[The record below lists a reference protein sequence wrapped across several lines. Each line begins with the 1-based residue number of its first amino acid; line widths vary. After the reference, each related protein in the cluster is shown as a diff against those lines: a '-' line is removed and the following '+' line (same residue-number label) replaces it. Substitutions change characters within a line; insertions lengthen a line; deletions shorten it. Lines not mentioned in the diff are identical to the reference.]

1 MDDKTSVLVLDPT
14 KFGEGKDLTDFINA
28 GGQLDSCL
36 IEPVEPPKNQ
46 SGSMYRFEPYDG
58 ELKAYDW
65 VIDDFL
71 YVGFHTFAGPRGIGK
86 TTIQVYLACVAAGLF
101 ETDELKTVQWRP
113 VIMVTEDTDQAK
125 RILYG
130 IQQKY
135 HLTAEQIDS
144 RFKLTSARRAKKVD
158 IDTLESQSRNLIRK
172 VGNQQ
177 IYPLIIFDTFAA
189 NFDLYSENDNQAI
202 SDFVSLLRQNFK
214 NYPLIIST
222 HTAKSDY
229 FVEPEKQTARGGG
242 ALESDAQG
250 AFVVA
255 RMANNDVFI
264 TPTKRRD
271 TGAIPEIGI
280 TLSSHELS
288 VKDRWGN
295 DQIIRY
301 HTGQLYVTSRQHR
314 DEIAEASKTTEQIQ
328 TSQEIKEELRPY
340 LEDGPVS
347 TRRAQQ
353 IVRDADIKASNRIIN
368 EALEALKQSIEYQ
381 KQTEG
386 Y

>member
-1 MDDKTSVLVLDPT
+1 MNDKTSVSLLDPT
-14 KFGEGKDLTDFINA
+14 QFGEGKDLTDFIEA
-28 GGQLDSCL
+28 GGHLDRCS
-36 IEPVEPPKNQ
+36 IEPVEPPQNQ

-65 VIDDFL
+65 VVNDFL

-86 TTIQVYLACVAAGLF
+86 TTIEVYLACVAAGLI
-101 ETDELKTVQWRP
+101 ETEELKTVQWRP
-113 VIMVTEDTDQAK
+113 VIMVTEDTDQVK

-130 IQQKY
+130 IEQKY
-135 HLTAEQIDS
+135 QLTAEQIDT
-144 RFKLTSARRAKKVD
+144 RFKLATARRALRAD
-158 IDTLESQSRNLIRK
+158 MQTLESQSRKLIREI
-172 VGNQQ
+172 GDQQ

-202 SDFVSLLRQNFK
+202 SSFVSDLRRIFK
-214 NYPLIIST
+214 SYPMIIST
-222 HTAKSDY
+222 HTAKSDN
-229 FVEPEKQTARGGG
+229 FVEVEKQTARGGG

-250 AFVVA
+250 AFVVG

-280 TLSSHELS
+280 SLSSHEAF
-288 VKDRWGN
+288 VRDRWGN

-301 HTGQLYVTSRQHR
+301 HTGQLFVTSRQLR
-314 DEIAEASKTTEQIQ
+314 DEIADASKTTEQLQ
-328 TSQEIKEELRPY
+328 LSREIKEELRPY
-340 LEDGPVS
+340 LDDGPVS

-353 IVRDADIKASNRIIN
+353 IVRDADIKASNKIIN

>member
-1 MDDKTSVLVLDPT
+1 MNDKTSVSILDPT
-14 KFGEGKDLTDFINA
+14 AFGEGKDLTDFIEA
-28 GGQLDSCL
+28 GGQLDSCS
-36 IEPVEPPKNQ
+36 IKPVEPPENQ
-46 SGSMYRFEPYDG
+46 SGSTYRFEPYDG

-65 VIDDFL
+65 LIEDFIYSAIL
-71 YVGFHTFAGPRGIGK
+71 LFAGSRGIGK
-86 TTIQVYLACVAAGLF
+86 TTILLHLFCVAAGLF
-101 ETDELKTVQWRP
+101 KVERIRCVEWRP
-113 VIMVTEDTDQAK
+113 VIIISEDTDQVR

-130 IQQKY
+130 IQQQ
-135 HLTAEQIDS
+135 HNLTPQQIDD
-144 RFKLTSARRAKKVD
+144 RIKIASARRATKAD
-158 IDTLESQSRNLIRK
+158 MQSLEKQARKLVRK
-172 VGNQQ
+172 VGDQE
-177 IYPLIIFDTFAA
+177 IFPIIIFDTYAA
-189 NFDLYSENDNQAI
+189 NFDLHSENDNPAI
-202 SDFVSLLRQNFK
+202 SDFVSNLKQIFK
-214 NYPLIIST
+214 SYPQVIT
-222 HTAKSDY
+222 AHTSKADR
-229 FVEPEKQTARGGG
+229 FLDAEMQTARGGG
-242 ALESDAQG
+242 ALEGDTQG
-250 AFVVA
+250 TLVVA

-271 TGAIPEIGI
+271 TGAIPEIGM

-314 DEIAEASKTTEQIQ
+314 NEIADASKTTEELQVL
-328 TSQEIKEELRPY
+328 QEIKDELRPY

-353 IVRDADIKASNRIIN
+353 IIRDAGIKKGNKFIN